1 MINIIIARNFN
12 EIMYIYNNFENSI
25 YKADNNYEKVKLIR
39 FFNVLA
45 FKVICYVVNNHIEIK
60 HNSARKD
67 KRNIEKINFNSII
80 TKTIKKQYSRIVKN
94 SLKNRINKKKKSYTD
109 DRNFCY
115 GLSSELFFFFL
126 IDFYLF
132 DELKQFSLRFSFIG

>member
-25 YKADNNYEKVKLIR
+25 YKADDNYEKVKLIR

-67 KRNIEKINFNSII
+67 KKNIENINFNSII
-80 TKTIKKQYSRIVKN
+80 TKTIKKQYSPIVKN
-94 SLKNRINKKKKSYTD
+94 SLKNRINKKK
-109 DRNFCY
+109 NP
-115 GLSSELFFFFL
+115 
-126 IDFYLF
+126 I
-132 DELKQFSLRFSFIG
+132 

>member
-25 YKADNNYEKVKLIR
+25 YKADDSYEKVKLIR

-67 KRNIEKINFNSII
+67 KKNIEKINFNSII
-80 TKTIKKQYSRIVKN
+80 TKTIKKQYSPIVKN
-94 SLKNRINKKKKSYTD
+94 SLKNRINKKKSYID

-115 GLSSELFFFFL
+115 GLSSELVFFFL